1 MDRLARELTE
11 LAWKLQRDAQYLK
24 AWANL
29 ANRSGE
35 SAESTTAALARI
47 DRKLGAVHGQTSE
60 LIERVPKDLGQV
72 LAELKQALVLRL
84 DEAARATES
93 AESDDP
99 LVVDA
104 SNRANQTNHSPMSAV
119 RSLTPQERRVFEVCF
134 QSGLLS
140 YRDIAAHLE
149 ITPTAAKN
157 LVNRIFQSDRKRPLF
172 TKEHRHGAVRVGV
185 RPGIQEHI
193 LGSRTSEAE
202 TKHPALTWPTG

>member
-1 MDRLARELTE
+1 MDRLARELAE
-11 LAWKLQRDAQYLK
+11 LAWELQRDAQYLR

-35 SAESTTAALARI
+35 SAESTAGVLERI
-47 DRKLGAVHGQTSE
+47 ERKIGAVHGQTSE

-99 LVVDA
+99 LVADA
-104 SNRANQTNHSPMSAV
+104 SNRANQTNHSPTSAV
-119 RSLTPQERRVFEVCF
+119 KSLTPQERRVFEVCF
-134 QSGLLS
+134 QSGLLA

-185 RPGIQEHI
+185 QPGVQAHI
-193 LGSRTSEAE
+193 LGSRTHSPLFRHP
-202 TKHPALTWPTG
+202 HPAGV

>member
-1 MDRLARELTE
+1 MDRLARELAE
-11 LAWKLQRDAQYLK
+11 LAWELQRDAQYLR

-35 SAESTTAALARI
+35 SAESTAGALERI
-47 DRKLGAVHGQTSE
+47 ERKIGAVHGQTSE

-99 LVVDA
+99 LVADA
-104 SNRANQTNHSPMSAV
+104 SNRANQTNHSPTSAV
-119 RSLTPQERRVFEVCF
+119 KSLTPQERRVFEVCF
-134 QSGLLS
+134 QSGLLA

-157 LVNRIFQSDRKRPLF
+157 LVNRIFQSDRKRALF
-172 TKEHRHGAVRVGV
+172 TKEHQHGAVRVGLQQDLQ
-185 RPGIQEHI
+185 RRI
-193 LGSRTSEAE
+193 LAGKDPVCNRKSVML
-202 TKHPALTWPTG
+202 PWPEG

>member
-1 MDRLARELTE
+1 MDRLARELAE
-11 LAWKLQRDAQYLK
+11 LAWELQRDAQYLR

-35 SAESTTAALARI
+35 SAESTAGALERI
-47 DRKLGAVHGQTSE
+47 ERKIGAVHGQTSE

-72 LAELKQALVLRL
+72 LAELKQSLVLRL

-99 LVVDA
+99 LVADA
-104 SNRANQTNHSPMSAV
+104 SNRANQTNRSPMSAV
-119 RSLTPQERRVFEVCF
+119 RSLTPQERRVFQVCF

-157 LVNRIFQSDRKRPLF
+157 LVNRIFRSDRKRALF
-172 TKEHRHGAVRVGV
+172 TKEVLI
-185 RPGIQEHI
+185 PFPW
-193 LGSRTSEAE
+193 LLLC
-202 TKHPALTWPTG
+202 PAGLV

>member
-1 MDRLARELTE
+1 MDRLARELAE
-11 LAWKLQRDAQYLK
+11 LAWELQRDAYDLR

-29 ANRSGE
+29 ATRSDE
-35 SAESTTAALARI
+35 SVESTAAALARI
-47 DRKLGAVHGQTSE
+47 EGKLGAVHGQTSQ

-72 LAELKQALVLRL
+72 LAELRQALVLRL
-84 DEAARATES
+84 DEAARATVS

-99 LVVDA
+99 LVADT
-104 SNRANQTNHSPMSAV
+104 SNRANQTNHSPVSAV

-140 YRDIAAHLE
+140 YRDIAGHLE

-172 TKEHRHGAVRVGV
+172 TKEHRHGAVRISV

-193 LGSRTSEAE
+193 LGSRTSETE
-202 TKHPALTWPTG
+202 TKHAALKWPTG